1 MENVTTTTDAELS
14 KLHREIN
21 DEGGINK
28 KNYSDSE
35 EDINSDDELVMKF
48 VKPRGKSSNQFETT
62 GYAFALNNK
71 MSKLRSEMAR
81 LEERMRYIQ
90 FDYNNCQV
98 KLDEQK
104 ILLSNMKVKYTL
116 SVCEN
121 KNLLKKNLNYFF
133 ILFGSLSLNC
143 IFFLTTILNNS
154 YFPDNIPKNT

>member
-1 MENVTTTTDAELS
+1 MENITDAELS
-14 KLHREIN
+14 KLHRDIT
-21 DEGGINK
+21 DEGINK

-48 VKPRGKSSNQFETT
+48 IQPRGKSINQFETT

-81 LEERMRYIQ
+81 LEERMRYLQ
-90 FDYNNCQV
+90 LDYNNCQV

-104 ILLSNMKVKYTL
+104 MVLVSMKTKYAF
-116 SVCEN
+116 SVSEN
-121 KNLLKKNLNYFF
+121 KNLVKKNSRYLF

-143 IFFLTTILNNS
+143 LFFLTALNNA
-154 YFPDNIPKNT
+154 YFPARVVYT